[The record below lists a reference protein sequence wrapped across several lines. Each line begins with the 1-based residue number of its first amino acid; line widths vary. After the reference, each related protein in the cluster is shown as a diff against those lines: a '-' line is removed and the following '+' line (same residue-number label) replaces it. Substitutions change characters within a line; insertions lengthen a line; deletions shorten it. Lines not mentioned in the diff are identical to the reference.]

1 LRITVI
7 SNWHYPQPSV
17 AAKLILQKNMNT
29 KTYLITGGTTGIG
42 LATAQLLSAEGA
54 KVIVT
59 GRNPETL
66 ASAKKI
72 LSGVTVHASDSG
84 DLAAAQALGDE
95 VKTFADHLDGAFL
108 NAAIGTIGPFDAET
122 PKNYDDMF
130 NVNVRGLYFQLQ
142 SLLPL
147 LSKPSS
153 VVFTS
158 SIAGSVAFAGTSIY
172 SAAKAAVISLGKT
185 LAVELAP
192 RGIRVNVLSPG
203 PIDTPMPKKM
213 GLPAD
218 QLKGFEE
225 TMVAKS
231 LLKRRGTSDEVARA
245 ARFLLSEDSSYI
257 TGTELIIDGGFRL
270 T

>member
-1 LRITVI
+1 
-7 SNWHYPQPSV
+7 
-17 AAKLILQKNMNT
+17 MNT
-29 KTYLITGGTTGIG
+29 KTFLITGGTTGIG
-42 LATAQLLSAEGA
+42 LATAQHLSAEGA

-72 LSGVTVHASDSG
+72 LSDAAVLRSDSG
-84 DLAAAQALGDE
+84 DLAAAQALGGE
-95 VKTFADHLDGAFL
+95 IRTFADHLDGAFL
-108 NAAIGTIGPFDAET
+108 NAGVGTFQPIEAAT

-147 LSKPSS
+147 LGNPSS

-158 SIAGSVAFAGTSIY
+158 SIAGSIAYAGLSIY
-172 SAAKAAVISLGKT
+172 SATEAAIISLGKT

-203 PIDTPMPKKM
+203 PIDTPIIKKM

-225 TMVAKS
+225 TIVAKS
-231 LLKRRGTSDEVARA
+231 LLKRWGTSDEVARA
-245 ARFLLSEDSSYI
+245 ARFLLSEDSSNI
-257 TGTELIIDGGFRL
+257 TGTELIIDGGVRL
-270 T
+270 N

>member
-1 LRITVI
+1 
-7 SNWHYPQPSV
+7 
-17 AAKLILQKNMNT
+17 MNT
-29 KTYLITGGTTGIG
+29 KNFLITGGTTGIG

-72 LSGVTVHASDSG
+72 LSGVVVHPSDSG

-108 NAAIGTIGPFDAET
+108 NAGIGTFGPFDAAT
-122 PKNYDDMF
+122 PNNYDDMF

-147 LSKPSS
+147 LGNPSS
-153 VVFTS
+153 VVFNA
-158 SIAGSVAFAGTSIY
+158 SIAGSIAFPGTSIY
-172 SAAKAAVISLGKT
+172 SATKAAVISLGKT

-192 RGIRVNVLSPG
+192 RGVRVNVLSPG
-203 PIDTPMPKKM
+203 PIDTPIIKKM

-218 QLKGFEE
+218 QRKGFEE
-225 TMVAKS
+225 TIVGKS
-231 LLKRRGTSDEVARA
+231 LLKRWGTSDEVARA
-245 ARFLLSEDSSYI
+245 ARFLLSEDSSNI
-257 TGTELIIDGGFRL
+257 TGTELIIDGGVRL
-270 T
+270 N

>member
-1 LRITVI
+1 MT
-7 SNWHYPQPSV
+7 N
-17 AAKLILQKNMNT
+17 

-66 ASAKKI
+66 ASAKKV
-72 LSGVTVHASDSG
+72 LNGVVVHPSDAG
-84 DLAAAQALGDE
+84 DLAAAQALGEE
-95 VKTFADHLDGAFL
+95 VKKYVGHLDGAFL
-108 NAAIGTIGPFDAET
+108 NAGVGDFKPIEAVT
-122 PKNYDDMF
+122 PKDYDDMF
-130 NVNVRGLYFQLQ
+130 NVNVRGLYFELQ

-147 LSKPSS
+147 LGNPSS

-158 SIAGSVAFAGTSIY
+158 SIAGSIAYAGSSIY
-172 SAAKAAVISLGKT
+172 SASKAAVISLGKT

-203 PIDTPMPKKM
+203 PIDTLIIKKM

-225 TMVAKS
+225 TIVAKS
-231 LLKRRGTSDEVARA
+231 LLKRWGTSDEVARA
-245 ARFLLSEDSSYI
+245 ARFLLSEDSSNI
-257 TGTELIIDGGFRL
+257 TGTELIIDGGVRL
-270 T
+270 N